1 MTYIPLTQPF
11 SRPLQVLMASWEG
24 SSLSVGGAFTLT
36 VLGGTFSATS
46 TGTSLTL
53 PSGHYFVQAFI
64 DISRPDNSQD
74 NTQYAIY
81 VDGQEVGVKGNSD
94 VYQNN
99 STDSADAEFTLTA
112 EGSLEIKV
120 TAIENSFPT
129 VTDNSRLIIWRTDT
143 TAEVTL

>member
-1 MTYIPLTQPF
+1 MTYIPITRLF

-74 NTQYAIY
+74 NAQYAIY